1 MRFLYRVIRLHEG
14 LRESAVSMVS
24 SRLVDRY
31 ALFCDFDGSPV
42 GSSVM
47 SGYRIARCCLRLL
60 GNCSD
65 INFLVFVFCQGIIMK
80 GIVVPVDK

>member
-1 MRFLYRVIRLHEG
+1 MLRRRKPKIVLAGIRNRDKQLRPEMRFLYKVLRLHKG

-42 GSSVM
+42 GSPVM
-47 SGYRIARCCLRLL
+47 SGYRIA
-60 GNCSD
+60 
-65 INFLVFVFCQGIIMK
+65 
-80 GIVVPVDK
+80 

>member
-1 MRFLYRVIRLHEG
+1 MRFLYKVLRLHKG

-42 GSSVM
+42 GSPVM
-47 SGYRIARCCLRLL
+47 SGYRIA
-60 GNCSD
+60 
-65 INFLVFVFCQGIIMK
+65 
-80 GIVVPVDK
+80 